1 MAAVVD
7 DKHMGTDG
15 YRRGGVGEV
24 VMGDALGH
32 DPNLPGT
39 IASAYRGDHHADLA
53 YQCLTTHHRSLPTSA
68 PRGAAR
74 HNVCV
79 QDCAPAPPVRGPS
92 RATSDG
98 ARHGV
103 VDKEGVVPPYFRAY
117 R

>member
-53 YQCLTTHHRSLPTSA
+53 DQRLTAHPCSYSS
-68 PRGAAR
+68 
-74 HNVCV
+74 
-79 QDCAPAPPVRGPS
+79 PAPHEPLAGDVRSRLCTRTANARGPI
-92 RATSDG
+92 RSDT
-98 ARHGV
+98 
-103 VDKEGVVPPYFRAY
+103 P
-117 R
+117 

>member
-1 MAAVVD
+1 MAPIVD
-7 DKHMGTDG
+7 DKHMSTDG

-24 VMGDALGH
+24 VMGNALGH

-74 HNVCV
+74 R
-79 QDCAPAPPVRGPS
+79 VRSRLCTHAANPWSQSGLSLGINEHLAGP
-92 RATSDG
+92 R
-98 ARHGV
+98 
-103 VDKEGVVPPYFRAY
+103 PL
-117 R
+117 